1 MLCYKAWRKIW
12 ECMSSRRRRRHDG
25 TLRRLSL
32 LGLMHSPY
40 RRHPWEEEVEVFPP
54 CCERG

>member
-1 MLCYKAWRKIW
+1 
-12 ECMSSRRRRRHDG
+12 MSSRRRRRRRRRHDDG

-54 CCERG
+54 CCEGG